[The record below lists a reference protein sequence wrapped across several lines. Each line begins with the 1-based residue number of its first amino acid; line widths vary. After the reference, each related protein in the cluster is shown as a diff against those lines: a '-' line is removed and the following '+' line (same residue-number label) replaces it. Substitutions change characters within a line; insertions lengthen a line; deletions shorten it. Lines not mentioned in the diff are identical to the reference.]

1 MNKKI
6 QAVIEDVVKV
16 EDELE
21 RIKHEDSEAT
31 ASLEHLVERLKEDI
45 DQIVIDSQ
53 IVDVIRA
60 ASESRK

>member
-6 QAVIEDVVKV
+6 QAVINDILKV

-21 RIKHEDSEAT
+21 RIKHGDSET
-31 ASLEHLVERLKEDI
+31 TISLERWVWQLKEDI

-60 ASESRK
+60 LSESRK